1 MKIKGKKQIEALK
14 DLKQEEQTKSVEG
27 VFRKDYENVE
37 IKNEINK
44 IKEYEK
50 KVNRNYMIYYSSIEP
65 FDFKTFKTIRS
76 FEENIYSSKITINE
90 TNEEQADLI
99 EYTLNFNSRARP
111 RNNNNKKINVFNTGK
126 NLYDGRELFLNV
138 L

>member
-1 MKIKGKKQIEALK
+1 
-14 DLKQEEQTKSVEG
+14 
-27 VFRKDYENVE
+27 
-37 IKNEINK
+37 
-44 IKEYEK
+44 
-50 KVNRNYMIYYSSIEP
+50 MIYYSSIEP

-76 FEENIYSSKITINE
+76 LKENIYSSKITINE

-99 EYTLNFNSRARP
+99 EYILNFNSRARP

-138 L
+138 F

>member
-1 MKIKGKKQIEALK
+1 
-14 DLKQEEQTKSVEG
+14 
-27 VFRKDYENVE
+27 
-37 IKNEINK
+37 
-44 IKEYEK
+44 
-50 KVNRNYMIYYSSIEP
+50 MIYYSSIEP